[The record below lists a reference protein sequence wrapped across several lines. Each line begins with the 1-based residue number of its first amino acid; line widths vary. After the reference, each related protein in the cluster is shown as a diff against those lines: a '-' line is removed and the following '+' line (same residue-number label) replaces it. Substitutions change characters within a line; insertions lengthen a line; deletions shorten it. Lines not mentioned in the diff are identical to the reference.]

1 MRQADLMSRRLQ
13 RRQPGFTLI
22 EMIMVITI
30 TGIIAGMVAV
40 FIRQPV
46 EAYVDTARRAELAD
60 IADTA
65 VRRLGRD
72 LQGALANSVRIA
84 GAGQFLELI
93 PIRDGGR
100 YRAEIGTAAG
110 DDPLDFTN
118 AADNRFDVLGPP
130 VTVLAGDSLVV
141 YNLGIAGA
149 SAYDIPLTNR
159 RVATA
164 GGATVSF
171 TATANPLPF
180 ASPGSRFQIV
190 GTPVSYACDLGTGTL
205 WRYSGYAFQAA
216 QPAALATLDGLA
228 GVTRAALATSVSAC
242 NFAYGPGVLQ
252 HSGLVSIALA
262 ITQSGESVVLQYQAN
277 VDNVP

>member
-1 MRQADLMSRRLQ
+1 MSRWPP

-30 TGIIAGMVAV
+30 TGIIAAMVAV

-46 EAYVDTARRAELAD
+46 EAYVDTARRAGLAD

-65 VRRLGRD
+65 VRRMGRD
-72 LQGALANSVRIA
+72 LQGALANSVRVA
-84 GAGQFLELI
+84 GGGQFLELI

-100 YRAEIGTAAG
+100 YRAEVGTAPS

-130 VTVLAGDSLVV
+130 VTVSAGDSLVV
-141 YNLGIAGA
+141 YNLGIPGA
-149 SAYDIPLTNR
+149 SAYDNPLTNR

-164 GGATVSF
+164 GGATVTF
-171 TATANPLPF
+171 TATASPLPF

-190 GTPVSYACDLGTGTL
+190 GTPVSLACDPGTGTL

-228 GVTRAALATSVSAC
+228 GASKAALATSVTAC
-242 NFAYGPGVLQ
+242 NFAYGAGVLQ
-252 HSGLVSIALA
+252 HDGLVSIALS
-262 ITQSGESVVLQYQAN
+262 ITQSGETVALQYQVN
-277 VDNVP
+277 VDNAP